1 MTIVDFRAIMARF
14 SSCERI
20 MWFKNLALF
29 RFSEP
34 FRTTE
39 DELEN
44 QLAVLSFRSCGS
56 LELST
61 IGWVPP
67 LHPGGDQLV
76 HAANGFLMIC
86 ALKEEKIL
94 PPAVINEMVAE
105 RIAEIEEKQQR
116 PVRRKERESLRD
128 EVTFELLPRALSFTR
143 RTYAYIDPKGGW
155 LIVDSGSSGAIDE
168 FTALLRRSLGNL
180 PIKPPKTRESPAS
193 VMSRWLAEKNC
204 PSGIILE
211 HECDLR
217 SADQE
222 KNVVRCKGQ
231 DLFSNEIQ
239 AHLDAGKECVKMAL
253 TWSDR
258 FTFTV
263 DEDLNIKRLRFL
275 DLIQEQ
281 AEEIDAQGKAD
292 LFDAH
297 FAIMSLELAGF
308 LPEFLELFGGEVTQS
323 G

>member
-1 MTIVDFRAIMARF
+1 
-14 SSCERI
+14 

-34 FRTTE
+34 FGASG

-44 QLAVLSFRSCGS
+44 LLAALSFRSCGS

-67 LHPGGDQLV
+67 MHPGGDQLV
-76 HAANGFLMIC
+76 HAAHGFLMIC

-94 PPAVINEMVAE
+94 PPAAVNEIVAE
-105 RIAEIEEKQQR
+105 RIAEIEERQQR
-116 PVRRKERESLRD
+116 RVRRKERQSLHD
-128 EVTFELLPRALSFTR
+128 EVTFELLPRALSFSR

-155 LIVDSGSSGAIDE
+155 LVVDSGSSGTTDE
-168 FTALLRRSLGNL
+168 FTALLRRSLGSL
-180 PIKPPKTRESPAS
+180 PIKPPKTRENPAS
-193 VMSRWLAEKNC
+193 VLTRWLSEKTT
-204 PSGIILE
+204 PLDITLE
-211 HECDLR
+211 NECDLR
-217 SADQE
+217 AGDQE
-222 KNVVRCKGQ
+222 KNIVRCKGQ
-231 DLFSNEIQ
+231 DLFSREIQ

-253 TWSDR
+253 TWAER

-281 AEEIDAQGKAD
+281 AEEIDTRGKAD

-308 LPEFLELFGGEVTQS
+308 LPRFLELFGGEATQN

>member
-1 MTIVDFRAIMARF
+1 
-14 SSCERI
+14 

-34 FRTTE
+34 FKITE

-44 QLAVLSFRSCGS
+44 QLATLSFRSCGS

-67 LHPGGDQLV
+67 LQPGGDQLV

-86 ALKEEKIL
+86 AAKEEKVL
-94 PPAVINEMVAE
+94 PPAVVNEIVAE

-116 PVRRKERESLRD
+116 AVRRKERESLRD
-128 EVTFELLPRALSFTR
+128 EVTFELLPRALSFSR
-143 RTYAYIDPKGGW
+143 RMYAYIDPKGGW
-155 LIVDSGSSGAIDE
+155 LVVDSGSSGATDE
-168 FTALLRRSLGNL
+168 FTTLLRRSLGSL
-180 PIKPPKTRESPAS
+180 PITPPKTRENPAS
-193 VMSRWLAEKNC
+193 VLTRWLSEKNS
-204 PSGIILE
+204 PPDIMLE
-211 HECDLR
+211 NECELR
-217 SADQE
+217 ASDQE
-222 KNVVRCKGQ
+222 KNIVRCKGQ
-231 DLFSNEIQ
+231 DLFSTEIE

-253 TWSDR
+253 TWGER

-281 AEEIDAQGKAD
+281 AEEIDSGGKTD
-292 LFDAH
+292 MFDAH

-308 LPEFLELFGGEVTQS
+308 LPRFLELFGGEATQS